1 MCRVRRRRDGE
12 VLAAKVA
19 AVHCLPGSA
28 LCLRQESA
36 SHDLLRKHPALEPY
50 IVPVLETPILT
61 GPDGL
66 LEVPVL
72 IMP

>member
-1 MCRVRRRRDGE
+1 MHS
-12 VLAAKVA
+12 LAAT
-19 AVHCLPGSA
+19 A
-28 LCLRQESA
+28 LSLRQESA
-36 SHDLLRKHPALEPY
+36 SHAMLREHPALAPY